1 MCDKYRKFYHGCV
14 FRRKLPRF
22 FVYCLPIII
31 LYVIILKCGFFYL
44 EVLYYLRL
52 RVLSKLPKQKL
63 SKLLLGQ
70 CYNYVTLYYKV
81 KTFPVKA
88 EKIINAYAASFFP
101 SVCFSEKHQ
110 AKISGA

>member
-1 MCDKYRKFYHGCV
+1 MWFLLFGSTLLFKITSIIKITKTKIIKIT
-14 FRRKLPRF
+14 FRSLA
-22 FVYCLPIII
+22 I
-31 LYVIILKCGFFYL
+31 L
-44 EVLYYLRL
+44 
-52 RVLSKLPKQKL
+52 
-63 SKLLLGQ
+63 

-101 SVCFSEKHQ
+101 SVCFSEKHL